1 MQHGHLYRQGAPNC
15 VHQRSWCLYT
25 HRHIFTHKRLFAH
38 CFFTRRRFYTQLFLY
53 TDRVTQMVFTIVFTQ
68 KHFHADGFTHT
79 RMRTHTHFYR
89 NTLLHREV
97 FYTQTFSH
105 THTQT
110 HAFLHTHD
118 GFQNVVFWFGWYI
131 SRNSMRAASCL
142 ALKNYDLSK
151 LNCLKPCIFSFMCE
165 TAPKTWRTSI
175 WSRCHCELS
184 RGTGRYVHLLQGFPL
199 PLQVLWRRLGHGSAK
214 AVLCNFC

>member
-1 MQHGHLYRQGAPNC
+1 MPLHTQTHFYAQTPFRTLFFHTQALLHTTVFIHRQSHTDGFHNC
-15 VHQRSWCLYT
+15 FYTETFSRWWLYT
-25 HRHIFTHKRLFAH
+25 HTHAH
-38 CFFTRRRFYTQLFLY
+38 THTFLQKH
-53 TDRVTQMVFTIVFTQ
+53 TFTQ
-68 KHFHADGFTHT
+68 RGFLHT
-79 RMRTHTHFYR
+79 D
-89 NTLLHREV
+89 V
-97 FYTQTFSH
+97 F